1 MTSIKDRT
9 EIAKA
14 NPRNIKNILDEI
26 ETLSTLSEDVAFSCF
41 YVIIGEDKPIV
52 GISVRLAELIASSW
66 GNIHSGARI
75 MSKNQKEVT
84 VQGFVHDFEKNSI
97 FTVEVQRSTFGLTP
111 ERAIHSTNAAS
122 SIAFRNAVFKA
133 IPASLTQSI
142 VSKIKHY
149 ILNNDSMDVMARC
162 YNVIEFFK
170 SKNINEQQ
178 VSDLLGRKINY
189 DLDNIRLT
197 NEDMFLLMGLKNAIE
212 EGDTTLEEAFKIK
225 TKVSKPSRFNWGDDE
240 PKKMFT
246 PKVEELEFKKALY
259 AVSEPNL
266 KNSIASMGI
275 QNEVEKAQEISNE
288 IDTEELKIEK
298 PKRKRGRPKKD

>member
-14 NPRNIKNILDEI
+14 NPRNVKNILDEI

-41 YVIIGEDKPIV
+41 YVIVGEDKPIV

-97 FTVEVQRSTFGLTP
+97 FTVEVQRSTFTGLLPKEQYT
-111 ERAIHSTNAAS
+111 STNAAS

-149 ILNNDSMDVMARC
+149 ILNNESMDVMARC
-162 YNVIEFFK
+162 YSCDRVF
-170 SKNINEQQ
+170 Q
-178 VSDLLGRKINY
+178 V
-189 DLDNIRLT
+189 
-197 NEDMFLLMGLKNAIE
+197 
-212 EGDTTLEEAFKIK
+212 
-225 TKVSKPSRFNWGDDE
+225 
-240 PKKMFT
+240 
-246 PKVEELEFKKALY
+246 
-259 AVSEPNL
+259 
-266 KNSIASMGI
+266 
-275 QNEVEKAQEISNE
+275 
-288 IDTEELKIEK
+288 
-298 PKRKRGRPKKD
+298 

>member
-1 MTSIKDRT
+1 MTSIKERT

-41 YVIIGEDKPIV
+41 YVMISDDKPII

-97 FTVEVQRSTFGLTP
+97 FTVEVQRSIFGLTP

-122 SIAFRNAVFKA
+122 SIAFRNAIFKA

-142 VSKIKHY
+142 VAKIKSF
-149 ILNNDSMDVMARC
+149 ILNNESTDVMARC
-162 YNVIEFFK
+162 YGVWEFFK
-170 SKNINEQQ
+170 SKNISALQ
-178 VSDLLGRKINY
+178 VSDLLGRNISY
-189 DLDNIRLT
+189 DLDNVRLT
-197 NEDMFLLMGLKNAIE
+197 SEDMFLLIGLKNAIE
-212 EGDTTLEEAFKIK
+212 EGDTTIEEVFKIK
-225 TKVSKPSRFNWGDDE
+225 TKVSKPSRFNWGNEE
-240 PKKMFT
+240 PINETKIET
-246 PKVEELEFKKALY
+246 PPIEKLVA
-259 AVSEPNL
+259 EPNL

-275 QNEVEKAQEISNE
+275 QTEVEKAQEISNE

-298 PKRKRGRPKKD
+298 PKRKRGRPKKN